1 MCVGRTVRRGQGMNL
16 MLSLSLSE
24 SKLDVARLPQSEF
37 RQKAGS
43 FEGNSAGTDDLAVRL
58 FAA

>member
-1 MCVGRTVRRGQGMNL
+1 MNL

-24 SKLDVARLPQSEF
+24 SKLDVARLPQLEF